1 MARRNLSRVDASEYE
16 RSSLEYVLEKEK
28 RQKDDTRY
36 LSVEEA
42 IKEDAVY
49 EVKSD
54 RDITRVLFIS
64 QDESLL
70 NPTKQSLDGYINLS
84 DLFDEVHILILR
96 QGIEPKNPV
105 LRLEKNMWLYTA
117 SDKNWWF
124 TPVKGKIL
132 AEGQLVFAEGFR
144 PDIIVARDPFESA
157 VLAIYLGRKFGRPV
171 QIHVLEDYTKKY
183 FLTKNRH
190 NRWRRYLPRFTIP
203 RAISVRTSTRNLY
216 ELMVKSFSVKDTAIL
231 PRFNNYESL
240 IKAESTL
247 DLRSKYKPFVFI
259 MLYIGKL
266 TYDSFLYR
274 AIEAARLGLRNPHIG
289 LIVIGEGPAK
299 KEFEEKAKALGVRE
313 QVVFETEVRDDT
325 PYLKS
330 ANVLLVPDM
339 DINSEE
345 VALRG
350 AAAGIPLLM
359 SRTPVREDVFMDG
372 ESAFLCSPESVDEFS
387 LKLNILMNDI
397 TLRKHMVQS
406 AQDIIKSKFHE
417 DPVKYRAAY
426 RETIEEVLFLED
438 DKEEG
443 VEGIENQDS

>member
-28 RQKDDTRY
+28 RQMDDTRY

-42 IKEDAVY
+42 IKEEAVY

-54 RDITRVLFIS
+54 RDVTRVLFIS

-105 LRLEKNMWLYTA
+105 LRLQKNMWLYTA

-124 TPVKGKIL
+124 TPVKGKQL

-157 VLAIYLGRKFGRPV
+157 VLAIYLGRKYGRPV

-183 FLTKNRH
+183 FLLKNRH
-190 NRWRRYLPRFTIP
+190 NRWRRFLPRFTIP
-203 RAISVRTSTRNLY
+203 RVISIRTSTRSLY
-216 ELMVKSFSVKDTAIL
+216 ELIIKRFSVKDTAIL
-231 PRFNNYESL
+231 PRFNNYDSL

-247 DLRSKYKPFVFI
+247 DLRAKYKPFVFI

-266 TYDSFLYR
+266 TYDSYLYR
-274 AIEAARLGLRNPHIG
+274 AIEAARLGLRNPHVG

-299 KEFEEKAKALGVRE
+299 KEFEDKAKVLGIRE
-313 QVVFETEVRDDT
+313 KIVFETDIRDDT

-330 ANVLLVPDM
+330 ANVLLVPDT
-339 DINSEE
+339 DVNSEE
-345 VALRG
+345 VVLRG

-372 ESAFLCSPESVDEFS
+372 ESAFLCNPESVDEFS

-397 TLRKHMVQS
+397 TLRRHMIQS

-417 DPVKYRAAY
+417 DPVKYRTAY
-426 RETIEEVLFLED
+426 RETIEDVLF
-438 DKEEG
+438 
-443 VEGIENQDS
+443 IENDEEEIDDNLEKTNI